1 MREKKLRLSGKHLL
15 IYDLLGSEERCSR
28 KRRLPLETRWR
39 LELIID
45 ETTCRGSGGVFLEML
60 FNYAQICPFLISVVG
75 LFVVGFI
82 VQF

>member
-45 ETTCRGSGGVFLEML
+45 ETTRRGSGGVFWR
-60 FNYAQICPFLISVVG
+60 CSLITRR
-75 LFVVGFI
+75 FVRF
-82 VQF
+82 